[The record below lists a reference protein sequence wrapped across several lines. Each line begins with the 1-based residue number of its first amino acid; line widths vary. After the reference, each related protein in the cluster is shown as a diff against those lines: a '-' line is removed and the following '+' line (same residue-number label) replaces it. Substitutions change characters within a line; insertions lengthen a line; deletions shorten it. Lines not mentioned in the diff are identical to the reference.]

1 MRHLFRNVFHRP
13 EKPLGILL
21 FLTGGSHWLG
31 GAQYARNL
39 ILALNMLSP
48 KKCPPVFLRVSR
60 KRDVTGLEALARGS
74 EIVSVDRPVAKW
86 TTQGEPTTG
95 WLSDGCTVAFPEKGG
110 HVAAHPMAIHW
121 IPDFQYKHYP
131 EFFTQEERDQRDALY
146 EQLLQSCRLLVLS
159 SAAACKDFHA
169 FFPKYRHL
177 PVEVLSFHAILE
189 EADLAP
195 DPRVALEHMDLP
207 ERFLYCA
214 NQMWQHKGHDVLF
227 DALAQ
232 LNGQGL
238 EIPLV
243 CTGSL
248 EDYRASEF
256 GQAMLAKITALNL
269 EKQIR
274 FLGVIPRR
282 DQIQVYRR
290 AALLVQPSRFEGW
303 STTVEEARTL
313 HKPIV
318 LSDIPTHREQA
329 PPTGSFFH
337 CGDPVSLAGVL
348 GEKWREIL
356 AAPPAQ
362 SHGAVLLADN
372 IKRGRF
378 YAQKFIAICQKAH
391 DIATR

>member
-1 MRHLFRNVFHRP
+1 MRRLFNKVFRRP

-21 FLTGGSHWLG
+21 YLTGGSHWLG

-86 TTQGEPTTG
+86 TTQGEPTSG

-110 HVAAHPMAIHW
+110 NAATHPMAIHW

-131 EFFTQEERDQRDALY
+131 EYFTEEERKQRDSIY

-159 SAAACKDFHA
+159 SKAARKDFHG

-195 DPRVALEHMDLP
+195 DPRVALEHLNLP
-207 ERFLYCA
+207 DRFLYCA

-232 LNGQGL
+232 LNRQGL

-243 CTGSL
+243 CTGSP
-248 EDYRASEF
+248 EDYRTSEF

-269 EKQIR
+269 EQQIR
-274 FLGVIPRR
+274 FLGVIPRH

-290 AALLVQPSRFEGW
+290 ASLLVQPSRFEGW

-313 HKPIV
+313 RKTIV
-318 LSDIPTHREQA
+318 LSDIATHQEQA
-329 PPTGSFFH
+329 PPQGFFFR
-337 CGDPVSLAGVL
+337 CGDPDSLAGVL

-356 AAPPAQ
+356 ATTPGEIDAAE
-362 SHGAVLLADN
+362 LLHDN
-372 IKRGRF
+372 TKRGRF
-378 YAQKFIAICQKAH
+378 FAQEFLAVCQKAH
-391 DIATR
+391 ANACS